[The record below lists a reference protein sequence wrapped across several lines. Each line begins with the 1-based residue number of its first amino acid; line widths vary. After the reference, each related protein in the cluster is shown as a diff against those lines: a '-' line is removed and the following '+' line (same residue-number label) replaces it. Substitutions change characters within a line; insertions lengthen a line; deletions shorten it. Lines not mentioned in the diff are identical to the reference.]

1 MTQET
6 SHPAPRLTPGTARA
20 RARAEREARLAAAMR
35 ENLRR
40 RKAQQRARRAVA
52 ERASRPDPGETGR

>member
-6 SHPAPRLTPGTARA
+6 SHPAPRLTPGTA